1 MIKPAESERLDYEG
15 ELAVII
21 GREGR
26 RIPESQA
33 LDFVAGYSC
42 YQDASV
48 RDWQR
53 NSSQFTAGKNFPSTG
68 GFGPWPTTPDV
79 VPDWGQMTLET
90 RVNGT
95 ALQNGRLDDLSDSVA
110 ALIALHFQVH
120 RPDSG

>member
-1 MIKPAESERLDYEG
+1 MDYEG

>member
-1 MIKPAESERLDYEG
+1 MDYEG

-53 NSSQFTAGKNFPSTG
+53 HSSQFTAGKNFPSTG